1 MCFSGGPSAEDIYKK
16 RKSEL
21 PKFELPSLAM
31 QKKTGDRKRQLRDVQ
46 RKGQKARSMLYPT
59 GGNTNANG

>member
-1 MCFSGGPSAEDIYKK
+1 MCFSTGPSAEAIYKK

-31 QKKTGDRKRQLRDVQ
+31 QKKTGDRKRQLKDVQ
-46 RKGQKARSMLYPT
+46 RKGQQARSMLYPT
-59 GGNTNANG
+59 GGNNAS